1 MEKLQKY
8 IDMTFDEQMDCC
20 RRSWNAL
27 DEYRASKILPYGAVS
42 KKQIP
47 VKQELRKAR
56 NWKPGF

>member
-1 MEKLQKY
+1 MKKLQKY
-8 IDMTFDEQMDCC
+8 IDMTFDEKMDYC
-20 RRSWNAL
+20 RHSLNAL
-27 DEYRASKILPYGAVS
+27 DEHRESKSLPYGAVS